1 MSANKEHGHTQQ
13 SNNPQGVESL
23 TLSLQQIAAAA
34 NQNTEQFES
43 QKKYIYIS

>member
-1 MSANKEHGHTQQ
+1 MSANKDSGQPE
-13 SNNPQGVESL
+13 GVESL

-43 QKKYIYIS
+43 QKKYVIVIHAYPL